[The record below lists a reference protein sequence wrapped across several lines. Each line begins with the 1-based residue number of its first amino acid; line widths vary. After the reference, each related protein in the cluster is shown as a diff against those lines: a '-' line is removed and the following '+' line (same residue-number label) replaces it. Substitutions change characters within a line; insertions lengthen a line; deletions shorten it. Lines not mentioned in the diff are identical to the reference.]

1 MNNFSCS
8 KRTALKKLSNVI
20 FWLLAILLFA
30 SGVFVF
36 AVECGAIPDSPSP
49 DAILYPVY
57 SFMLANN
64 EKVRGLIPQ
73 LSLAW
78 FIIVL
83 LRFYFF
89 SRDIRFKKINKLWS
103 LLLKADK
110 STRKL

>member
-1 MNNFSCS
+1 MNDFSCS
-8 KRTALKKLSNVI
+8 KRTVLKKFSNVI

-83 LRFYFF
+83 LRFF
-89 SRDIRFKKINKLWS
+89 SRDIRFKKINVLCS
-103 LLLKADK
+103 LKAGK
-110 STRKL
+110 SSRKL